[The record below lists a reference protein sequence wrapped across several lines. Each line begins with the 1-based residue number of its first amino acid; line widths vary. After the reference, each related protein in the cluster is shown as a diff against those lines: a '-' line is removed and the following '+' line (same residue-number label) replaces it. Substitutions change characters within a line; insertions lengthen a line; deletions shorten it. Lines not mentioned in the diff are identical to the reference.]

1 MGYAIIILVPIKFV
15 QNHPSSIMVPII
27 IRHVNVTRLLNQWLL
42 WIRVK
47 PGCGTLPNA
56 KVTHD
61 IPVPE
66 IFDKGIIIIKL
77 SLGVCS

>member
-1 MGYAIIILVPIKFV
+1 M
-15 QNHPSSIMVPII
+15 
-27 IRHVNVTRLLNQWLL
+27 
-42 WIRVK
+42 K

-77 SLGVCS
+77 SLGCLLLTPYYYHVC

>member
-1 MGYAIIILVPIKFV
+1 MAIVE
-15 QNHPSSIMVPII
+15 SSETGL
-27 IRHVNVTRLLNQWLL
+27 RYFA
-42 WIRVK
+42 
-47 PGCGTLPNA
+47 NA

-77 SLGVCS
+77 SLVFALDPVLPCSLRSPGELDVVQLDR